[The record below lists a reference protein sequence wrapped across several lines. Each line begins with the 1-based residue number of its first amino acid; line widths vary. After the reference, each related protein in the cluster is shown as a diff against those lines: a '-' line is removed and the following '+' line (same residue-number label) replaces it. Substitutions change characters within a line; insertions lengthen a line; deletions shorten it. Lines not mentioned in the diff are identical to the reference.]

1 MSRFED
7 LLREALRR
15 EEPPAGFAGR
25 VMARIGAEP
34 EKVGRWQALRRAF
47 EAPRLRWAGV
57 VALCVLLV
65 GVGLQVHHERE
76 TRAEGEAAKER
87 LVLALQIAGSKL
99 GIAQAKVLEMSGGRS
114 Q

>member
-15 EEPPAGFAGR
+15 EEPPPGFAVR
-25 VMARIGAEP
+25 VMARVGAAP
-34 EKVGRWQALRRAF
+34 EKEKRWH
-47 EAPRLRWAGV
+47 APWLRWGLAAAMG
-57 VALCVLLV
+57 VLLI
-65 GVGLQVHHERE
+65 GVGLQVHRERE
-76 TRAEGEAAKER
+76 MRAEGELAKER

-99 GIAQAKVLEMSGGRS
+99 GLAQTKVLEVSGGRS